1 MGNTGNDLCY
11 KIKFEN
17 CVRKITFL
25 LEEKIFLE
33 QKYFILRDIY
43 FKISKNLITLA
54 LFLRQI
60 LENIDMLRQ

>member
-1 MGNTGNDLCY
+1 MRNTGNDLCY
-11 KIKFEN
+11 EIKFEN
-17 CVRKITFL
+17 CVTKITFL
-25 LEEKIFLE
+25 LEEKFFLE
-33 QKYFILRDIY
+33 QKYFILTDIY